1 MLYMIFFLPKH
12 LFNYM
17 HIEYT
22 FILKTDLSSHQIT
35 TNVVQYSFHH
45 DINVSR
51 GWVVFMYFDP
61 CSSWGRCL
69 RSK

>member
-1 MLYMIFFLPKH
+1 
-12 LFNYM
+12 M

-45 DINVSR
+45 DINVSLVGLYLCILILAR
-51 GWVVFMYFDP
+51 LGGY
-61 CSSWGRCL
+61 L